1 MKKLHP
7 TTQYKKDYKRF
18 RNNPNKLKKLMAV
31 LNMLQSETQIPS
43 DYYPHML
50 TGNYAGYMEC
60 HIEGDF
66 LLIWF
71 DPDTD
76 QIDLVR
82 LGSHSNYSDNNP
94 IIQFNSGNVFYVHNL
109 TASNRKLWTFLSA
122 KTLFRLKK

>member
-18 RNNPNKLKKLMAV
+18 RNNPKKIEKLMLI
-31 LNMLQSETQIPS
+31 LNMLQSETPVPAE
-43 DYYPHML
+43 YCPHML

-60 HIEGDF
+60 HIKGDF

-71 DPDTD
+71 DRETD

-82 LGSHSNYSDNNP
+82 LGSHSN
-94 IIQFNSGNVFYVHNL
+94 
-109 TASNRKLWTFLSA
+109 
-122 KTLFRLKK
+122 LFGQ